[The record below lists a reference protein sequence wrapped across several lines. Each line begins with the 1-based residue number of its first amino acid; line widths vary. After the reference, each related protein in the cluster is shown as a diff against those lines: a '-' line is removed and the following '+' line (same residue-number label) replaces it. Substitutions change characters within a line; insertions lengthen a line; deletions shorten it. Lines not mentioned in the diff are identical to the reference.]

1 MPKKSITPF
10 TYYTFRFDY
19 QNEEQLEKIKTYIL
33 GNVPK
38 YAIFRE
44 ISDVVGKPHI
54 QGKVGIAL
62 SDEQLRKNIR
72 AALPNMFIRSNYT
85 IAAIT
90 DSDLYDSYI
99 CKDGVVFMN
108 NVFTSEYIL
117 EQVEIRKQNKVAFE
131 TKIQKAKS
139 APVTFTHSV
148 FVDFCKLF
156 PHDVTQIQLGKPYN
170 ASDYEKASYLKAC
183 NVLLSY
189 ILKRLGKIAK
199 VFDDNV
205 LQRMYNGIKNSIIEL
220 DDTSSANNYKT
231 YENRIVL

>member
-10 TYYTFRFDY
+10 TFYTFRFDY

-33 GNVPK
+33 GNIPK
-38 YAIFRE
+38 YAIFKE
-44 ISDVVGKPHI
+44 ISDVVAKPHI
-54 QGKVGIAL
+54 QGKIGL
-62 SDEQLRKNIR
+62 SLSVEQTRKNFKKD
-72 AALPNMFIRSNYT
+72 LPNMFCKSNYT
-85 IAAIT
+85 ITHINT
-90 DSDLYDSYI
+90 ENWDSYI

-108 NVFTSEYIL
+108 NVFTEEYIN
-117 EQVEIRKQNKVAFE
+117 EQVEIRKKNKLAFE
-131 TKIQKAKS
+131 AKKEKAKA

-148 FVDFCKLF
+148 FTEFCKLF

-170 ASDYEKASYLKAC
+170 PSDYEKASYLKAC
-183 NVLLSY
+183 NVLLSF

-220 DDTSSANNYKT
+220 DETSSANNYKT
-231 YENRIVL
+231 YENRISL